1 MKMIVGLTGF
11 CLISFAV
18 GTYFAGLKTGAC
30 AMMFVFGGG
39 LVIDSMK
46 K

>member
-30 AMMFVFGGG
+30 VMLFVLGGG
-39 LVIDSMK
+39 LVIDAIK